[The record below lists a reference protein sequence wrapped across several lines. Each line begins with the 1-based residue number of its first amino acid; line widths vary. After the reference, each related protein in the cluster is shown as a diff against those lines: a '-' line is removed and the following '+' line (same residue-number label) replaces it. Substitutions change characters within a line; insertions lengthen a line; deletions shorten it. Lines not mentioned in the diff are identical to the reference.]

1 MTGSVAEASVRRRG
15 TPENPARSAILFGAA
30 DPIGE
35 ATARRMLRAGASVT
49 LCDVNESG
57 LAALARELGEA
68 GAAVRSVA
76 IDPRHPGDPERA
88 MQTALSAFGSVD
100 VLVNGLDATIGD
112 AKSTPDGP
120 GHSADS
126 IALSCM
132 QAAIPVMTAGGGGRI
147 VNLVSSAGRYR
158 SAYMRYAGDAAGATN
173 EATLGGAVLAATR
186 QLGFELAPRRIRVNA
201 VAVGL
206 IRTPETEQALAKL
219 TDREREFLW
228 EELSL
233 RRLGEPDEVA
243 TVVEFLASEAS
254 SYLTGATIDVNGGWW
269 MS

>member
-15 TPENPARSAILFGAA
+15 APEAPARSAILFGAA

-35 ATARRMLRAGASVT
+35 ATARRMLHAGTKVT
-49 LCDVNESG
+49 LCDQDATG
-57 LAALARELGEA
+57 LAALVRRLDEA
-68 GAAVRSVA
+68 ASAVRSVA
-76 IDPRHPGDPERA
+76 VDPRQPRDPERA
-88 MQTALSAFGSVD
+88 LQATLSAFGSVD
-100 VLVNGLDATIGD
+100 VLVNGLDATIGHTRP
-112 AKSTPDGP
+112 TPGAP
-120 GHSADS
+120 GHGGNSL
-126 IALSCM
+126 ALSCM

-158 SAYMRYAGDAAGATN
+158 SAYMRYAGEAADATD
-173 EATLGGAVLAATR
+173 EARLGGAVLAATR

-219 TDREREFLW
+219 TDQEREFLW
-228 EELSL
+228 EEVSL

-243 TVVEFLASEAS
+243 AVVEFLASEAS